1 MVGNPGRFYPVDQNS
16 DSNWMFLSSNKDEA
30 IKKVL
35 DRYSK
40 YQAFNG
46 FLGETDFSKPNGILN
61 INYAPQREQ
70 FLLLSGGT
78 ELNGNFTVNTSTV
91 LLSGRPTPHARD
103 HLANRDVEKDD
114 DWISREFN
122 AKEFIVKNDGKFYVG
137 RNVSAMNANITGS
150 GNSTMYPTIKTK
162 KIKKQ
167 IGIWLK

>member
-150 GNSTMYPTIKTK
+150 GNSTMYPTIK
-162 KIKKQ
+162 
-167 IGIWLK
+167 